1 MMTLGSGLCSV
12 SQSMSGDPAQYGD
25 HTRYPE
31 LAHAD
36 LASLDTDSDTVF
48 TKQFSMT
55 SEYVLQKSDIL
66 FVKCNVA
73 VALNSHEQFYRISV
87 VSWCRHEELRLGL
100 GDGVGSY

>member
-66 FVKCNVA
+66 FVNCISNVA
-73 VALNSHEQFYRISV
+73 VALNSHEQFTESLL
-87 VSWCRHEELRLGL
+87 SPGA
-100 GDGVGSY
+100 GAGMKS

>member
-1 MMTLGSGLCSV
+1 MTLGSGLCSV

-73 VALNSHEQFYRISV
+73 VALNPMNNFTESLLSPGAGMK
-87 VSWCRHEELRLGL
+87 S
-100 GDGVGSY
+100 

>member
-1 MMTLGSGLCSV
+1 MMTMGSGLCSV

-73 VALNSHEQFYRISV
+73 VALNPMNSFT
-87 VSWCRHEELRLGL
+87 VSLLSPGA
-100 GDGVGSY
+100 GMKS